1 MPTKAHEMKNLPQNE
16 RKDVA
21 RPPKAP
27 LRVAVAGLGAIGLKV
42 AEALDRGIPGCVLAA
57 VSANDRS
64 KAAGRLSHLNCPAPV
79 VTLAELEPLAD
90 IVVECAPAKLLPVI
104 AEPFLRAGKTVVV
117 LSAGALLSNEH
128 LVSLARQYD
137 GQIVVPTG
145 ALLGL
150 DAVTAAAE
158 GEIRAVRMVTRKPV
172 RGLAGAPYLAE
183 HNISIEDIT
192 EPVRIFNGTPRE
204 AAIGFPANLNVAVAL
219 SLAGIGPDKTTLEIW
234 ADPSLERNTH
244 RIEVDSDAATF
255 SMSIE
260 NIPTDNPR
268 TGRITALSVISYLRK
283 LSAPLR
289 VGS

>member
-1 MPTKAHEMKNLPQNE
+1 MKTSAQGD
-16 RKDVA
+16 RQHDAA
-21 RPPKAP
+21 RGSRPA

-64 KAAGRLSHLNCPAPV
+64 KAAERLSHLGRRVPV
-79 VTLAELEPLAD
+79 VALGELESLAD
-90 IVVECAPAKLLPVI
+90 IVVECAPAKLLPDI
-104 AEPFLRAGKTVVV
+104 AEPFLQAGKTVIV
-117 LSAGALLSNEH
+117 LSVGAILTNDH
-128 LVSLARQYD
+128 LVGLARQTG

-158 GEIRAVRMVTRKPV
+158 GEIRAVRMITRKPV

-183 HNISIEDIT
+183 HDIRIEEIT
-192 EPVRIFNGTPRE
+192 QAVCVFKGTPRE

-219 SLAGIGPDKTTLEIW
+219 SLAGIGADRTTLEIW
-234 ADPSLERNTH
+234 ADPALERNVH
-244 RIEVDSDAATF
+244 RIEVDSDSASF

-268 TGRITALSVISYLRK
+268 TGRITALSVIAYLRK
-283 LSAPLR
+283 LNAPLR